1 MKEYDVP
8 EELCE
13 IMETALSAKD
23 ARDSAVKGFFKYQL
37 RNAVT
42 LSEMARRKRL
52 EFWEGIYSLYPELS
66 GKNITFEPSNKIIS
80 IKKG

>member
-1 MKEYDVP
+1 MKKYDVP

-13 IMETALSAKD
+13 IMETALSAED

-42 LSEMARRKRL
+42 LGKMARKKRQ
-52 EFWEGIYSLYPELS
+52 EFWEGVCLLYPELS
-66 GKNITFEPSNKIIS
+66 DKRLTFEPDIKIVH
-80 IKKG
+80 IKEG

>member
-1 MKEYDVP
+1 MKKYDVP

-37 RNAVT
+37 RNAIT
-42 LSEMARRKRL
+42 LGKMARRKRQ
-52 EFWEGIYSLYPELS
+52 EFWDGIASLYPELS
-66 GKNITFEPSNKIIS
+66 GKNMTFEPGNKVVF
-80 IKKG
+80 IKKD